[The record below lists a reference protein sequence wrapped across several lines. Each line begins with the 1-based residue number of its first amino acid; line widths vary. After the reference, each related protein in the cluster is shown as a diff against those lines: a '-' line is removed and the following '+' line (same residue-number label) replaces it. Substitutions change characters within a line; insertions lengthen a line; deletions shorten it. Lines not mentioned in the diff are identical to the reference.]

1 MFQMR
6 FNLDPKSVKKM
17 NKLDDEIKDGLLEGV
32 RKSMFFVEAESKK
45 KFGTDGN
52 LKVKTGRLR
61 SSINTKVQQFGS
73 NIIGSIGSNVFYAS
87 IHELGSSRIPARPFL
102 APAIEDNLNT
112 ISNLIM
118 DSIMREVK

>member
-17 NKLDDEIKDGLLEGV
+17 NKLDDEIKDGLLKGV
-32 RKSMFFVEAESKK
+32 RNAMTFVEASSKK
-45 KFGTDGN
+45 RFGTAGN

-73 NIIGSIGSNVFYAS
+73 NIIGSIGSNVVYAS